1 MAWIVQ
7 DGERLTHMDQIAW
20 IGKLFSH
27 TEYPPP
33 PAGLEAEDIPTEAAV
48 DDNSEPVPEQQAP
61 APIGREVYK
70 VVAVYNNPWSW
81 GSGLPSQGTAPGGPV
96 NPEVPI
102 EEQEPAPNEK
112 LENKLMRRLIEV
124 LKSEKI
130 HFHVNNLL
138 EPATLFVG
146 NEAACEQK
154 VKNILSHLKQG
165 VEYITLDD

>member
-48 DDNSEPVPEQQAP
+48 DDNSEFVGEQAEAP
-61 APIGREVYK
+61 GGREVYK

-81 GSGLPSQGTAPGGPV
+81 GSGLPQNIAGDGSPP
-96 NPEVPI
+96 NPEPPI